1 MIQTIFLIACV
12 FLLQGCVTTKKS
24 TNFEL
29 QNLQQRISALEDERD
44 QKDDEIDSLRK
55 DLRQARSAGNEQA
68 KMGSSMTNAP
78 IISSEFIVKDSVE
91 QEQNVI
97 RITGVS
103 AKQVQSALKNAGFYM
118 GNLDGKIGP
127 KSIEAIKAFQKE
139 NGLKADGVIGKQT
152 WERLKNNL

>member
-24 TNFEL
+24 TNYEL
-29 QNLQQRISALEDERD
+29 QNLQQRISALEDEKD

-55 DLRQARSAGNEQA
+55 ELRQARSESNEQA
-68 KMGSSMTNAP
+68 KMGRTLTSAP
-78 IISSEFIVKDSVE
+78 IISSEYIVNDNVE

-97 RITGVS
+97 KVAGVS
-103 AKQVQSALKNAGFYM
+103 AKQVQSALKNAGFYK

-127 KSIEAIKAFQKE
+127 KSIEAIKAYQKE
-139 NGLKADGVIGKQT
+139 NGLKSDGVIGKQT